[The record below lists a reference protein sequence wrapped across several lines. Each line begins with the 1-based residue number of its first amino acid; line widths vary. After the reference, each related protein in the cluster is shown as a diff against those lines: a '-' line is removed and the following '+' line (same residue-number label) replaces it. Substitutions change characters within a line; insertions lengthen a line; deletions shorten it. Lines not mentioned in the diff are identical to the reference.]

1 MLFHSVQFF
10 LFFSV
15 TFIGYWSI
23 PQHRLRMLWLLG
35 SSFAFYGSWNPWLL
49 FVIVFSSAFDF
60 VIAQRIEA
68 SASPKTRR
76 SLLILSICVSLSIL
90 GFFKYTNFFLDSA
103 VSTFNLFGFDY
114 QHPAFRIVL
123 PLGISFYT
131 FETISYVV
139 DVYYRRLRAERNF
152 LDYALFIMFF
162 PHLISGPIIRP
173 RQFLVQVRRTKRF
186 DWLRLE
192 AGARLFLLG
201 LVKKAVIAD
210 HMAGIVDPVFSA
222 PATYASE
229 AVWIALFCYTAQI
242 YCDFS
247 GYTDMAIG
255 AAHAFGFKLP
265 VNFNMPYASASIS
278 EFWHRWHIS
287 LSTWLRDYLYFPLG
301 GNRYGTLK
309 TYRNLI
315 VTMGL
320 AGLWHGAG
328 WTFFLLGLYHGGLLV
343 LHRML
348 PTPPWFAHARFKPL
362 KILITFLC
370 VSLGFVFFRAQSI
383 VDVGI
388 IFQRLFVATEGQAL
402 SRPDI
407 IVAATAWSAILI
419 AHLAASFVN
428 MTRAWH
434 RLPAPAMA
442 TGIAVVFLLVQ
453 LLMPQGGAS
462 FVYFQF

>member
-1 MLFHSVQFF
+1 MFFH
-10 LFFSV
+10 
-15 TFIGYWSI
+15 
-23 PQHRLRMLWLLG
+23 
-35 SSFAFYGSWNPWLL
+35 SFAFFAFFSITFAVYWSLNQHRQRMLCLLLASCVFYAMWHPWVV
-49 FVIVFSSAFDF
+49 FVILFSAGFDF
-60 VIAQRIEA
+60 ILARRIEDA
-68 SASPKTRR
+68 QSSRARR
-76 SLLILSICVSLSIL
+76 FFLILSIGTSLGL
-90 GFFKYTNFFLDSA
+90 LAFFKYTNFLLDSA
-103 VSTFNLFGFDY
+103 ASIINLFGFSY
-114 QHPAFRIVL
+114 SHPAFRIVL

-210 HMAGIVDPVFSA
+210 HMAGIVDPVFAA
-222 PATYASE
+222 PSIYASE
-229 AVWIALFCYTAQI
+229 AVWIALLCYTAQI

-255 AAHAFGFKLP
+255 SAHAFGFKLP

-287 LSTWLRDYLYFPLG
+287 LSTWLRDYLYIPLG

-309 TYRNLI
+309 THRNLV

-328 WTFFLLGLYHGGLLV
+328 WPFILCGLYHGALLV
-343 LHRML
+343 LHRVL
-348 PTPPWFAHARFKPL
+348 PTPSWFAHDRFKPL
-362 KILITFLC
+362 KILLTFLC
-370 VSLGFVFFRAQSI
+370 VSLGFVFFRAQSMA
-383 VDVGI
+383 DVAV
-388 IFQRLFVATEGQAL
+388 IFHRLFVATEGQTL

-407 IVAATAWSAILI
+407 ILAATAWSAILI
-419 AHLAASFVN
+419 AHLAASFVDL
-428 MTRAWH
+428 TRAWH
-434 RLPAPAMA
+434 RLPAPVMA

-453 LLMPQGGAS
+453 LLMPQGGAA
-462 FVYFQF
+462 FIYFQF